1 MAKFVYF
8 KPEEKARAQNTDL
21 VSLLRAQG
29 ERPIRSGR
37 EHRTPNDPSVTI
49 RGNKWFDHSKRE
61 GGYAISFVQRYYRLP
76 YPEAVLLL
84 LGRKDG
90 RTLEQAKPAATEPK
104 PFALPEPYSNMRRV
118 YAYLLHKRHIEREV
132 VSHFTH
138 EKLLY
143 EDEHHNCV
151 FVGMDGDIAK
161 HAHLRSTNSKG
172 KVFRINVEG
181 SESAHSFHKDGTD
194 KSLYVFEAPIDLLS
208 HITLYPYGWQEHSY
222 VACCG
227 TSAQPVLE
235 RLRQNPRLDT
245 VYLCLDN
252 DDAGNDACERMT
264 ETLEE
269 MNLEVQRLCSQRK
282 DWNDDLCAKFEK
294 KGESNMSHDTVSFVA
309 LCTGLLVFLLVVS
322 VVSKNYSLNRIKSK
336 TVGDGQH
343 GTARWATLKEIGKT
357 YAHIP
362 FAVAHWRK
370 GECLPQKQGVV
381 VGSMGGGK
389 KERRSLATLGRTA
402 VRYVKRIWKKRKN
415 GQYTDEPE
423 LIRALVDSDDIHC
436 LMIGASGVGKTAY
449 FLYPN
454 LEYTCAS
461 GMSFLALDSKGDL
474 ARNYGAVA
482 SKYYGYQ
489 VSVVDLRN
497 PTCSDGYNLLTLINR
512 YMDLAVANPED
523 LKSRAKS
530 EKYAK
535 ILSNTIINPSG
546 DESIYG
552 QNSYFYQAAEGV
564 LTATILLLAEHLP
577 PTKEQPEERRH
588 IVSVFKLAQE
598 LLTPIGSG
606 PKAKN
611 GFQFLM
617 AMMPED
623 HKARWFSGSALT
635 TAEQSMNSVMST
647 VLSRLNAFLDSELEQ
662 VLCFDNVIDAE
673 RMAREKCAVFLILP
687 EEDVTKH
694 FMASLIVQALSQELF
709 YVADKNGGKLPR
721 RVIFFMDEF
730 GTMPPFNVLPLF
742 SAGRS
747 RRLTLVPIIQSLAQL
762 EKNYGK
768 EGAAIIQDNCQTTIF
783 GGFAPSSQT
792 AEVLSKALGTRTV
805 LSGSVSQGKE
815 SSQSLQ
821 MMERPLLSAD
831 ELKSLPKGEFIV
843 MKTGTHPMQTHLQL
857 FLDWGIAFGEEY
869 RVPEHGARKVAYAN
883 KEMLM
888 KVIRRK
894 YPPAAGKTPSSSEAE
909 ASGGKSAPAREE
921 VQQEM
926 IAAVEG
932 AKRRAYNT
940 PKAEDTT

>member
-1 MAKFVYF
+1 
-8 KPEEKARAQNTDL
+8 
-21 VSLLRAQG
+21 
-29 ERPIRSGR
+29 
-37 EHRTPNDPSVTI
+37 
-49 RGNKWFDHSKRE
+49 
-61 GGYAISFVQRYYRLP
+61 
-76 YPEAVLLL
+76 
-84 LGRKDG
+84 
-90 RTLEQAKPAATEPK
+90 
-104 PFALPEPYSNMRRV
+104 
-118 YAYLLHKRHIEREV
+118 
-132 VSHFTH
+132 
-138 EKLLY
+138 
-143 EDEHHNCV
+143 
-151 FVGMDGDIAK
+151 
-161 HAHLRSTNSKG
+161 
-172 KVFRINVEG
+172 
-181 SESAHSFHKDGTD
+181 
-194 KSLYVFEAPIDLLS
+194 
-208 HITLYPYGWQEHSY
+208 
-222 VACCG
+222 
-227 TSAQPVLE
+227 
-235 RLRQNPRLDT
+235 
-245 VYLCLDN
+245 
-252 DDAGNDACERMT
+252 
-264 ETLEE
+264 
-269 MNLEVQRLCSQRK
+269 
-282 DWNDDLCAKFEK
+282 
-294 KGESNMSHDTVSFVA
+294 MSHGTMSFVA
-309 LCTGLLVFLLVVS
+309 LCIGLLVFLLVVS
-322 VVSKNYSLNRIKSK
+322 FVSKNYSLNRIKSK

-362 FAVAHWRK
+362 FDVVHWRK
-370 GECLPQKQGVV
+370 GERLPQKQGVV

-389 KERRSLATLGRTA
+389 KEQRRIAALGRTA
-402 VRYVKRIWKKRKN
+402 VRYVKRIWKKRKY
-415 GQYTDEPE
+415 GQDPDGPE

-454 LEYTCAS
+454 LEFACAS

-523 LKSRAKS
+523 MKSRAKS

-564 LTATILLLAEHLP
+564 LTATILLFAEHLP
-577 PTKEQPEERRH
+577 PTKEQPGERRH
-588 IVSVFKLAQE
+588 IVSVFKLVQE
-598 LLTPIGSG
+598 LLAPIGSG

-694 FMASLIVQALSQELF
+694 FMASLMVQALSQELF
-709 YVADKNGGKLPR
+709 YVAGKNGGRLPR

-792 AEVLSKALGTRTV
+792 AEALSKALGTRTV

-821 MMERPLLSAD
+821 MTERPLLSAD

-857 FLDWGIAFGEEY
+857 FLDWGITLGEEY
-869 RVPEHGARKVAYAN
+869 RVPEHEARKVAYAN

-909 ASGGKSAPAREE
+909 VSGGMSSPAREE
-921 VQQEM
+921 VQQEL
-926 IAAVEG
+926 IAAAEG

>member
-1 MAKFVYF
+1 MPHQVLILLAAGGLMF
-8 KPEEKARAQNTDL
+8 L
-21 VSLLRAQG
+21 VIGCLAALAHYYTL
-29 ERPIRSGR
+29 SG
-37 EHRTPNDPSVTI
+37 
-49 RGNKWFDHSKRE
+49 
-61 GGYAISFVQRYYRLP
+61 
-76 YPEAVLLL
+76 
-84 LGRKDG
+84 
-90 RTLEQAKPAATEPK
+90 
-104 PFALPEPYSNMRRV
+104 
-118 YAYLLHKRHIEREV
+118 
-132 VSHFTH
+132 
-138 EKLLY
+138 
-143 EDEHHNCV
+143 
-151 FVGMDGDIAK
+151 
-161 HAHLRSTNSKG
+161 
-172 KVFRINVEG
+172 
-181 SESAHSFHKDGTD
+181 
-194 KSLYVFEAPIDLLS
+194 
-208 HITLYPYGWQEHSY
+208 
-222 VACCG
+222 
-227 TSAQPVLE
+227 
-235 RLRQNPRLDT
+235 
-245 VYLCLDN
+245 
-252 DDAGNDACERMT
+252 
-264 ETLEE
+264 
-269 MNLEVQRLCSQRK
+269 
-282 DWNDDLCAKFEK
+282 
-294 KGESNMSHDTVSFVA
+294 
-309 LCTGLLVFLLVVS
+309 
-322 VVSKNYSLNRIKSK
+322 IKSK

-362 FAVAHWRK
+362 FDVVHWRK
-370 GECLPQKQGVV
+370 GERLPQKQGVV

-389 KERRSLATLGRTA
+389 KEQRRIAALGRTA
-402 VRYVKRIWKKRKN
+402 VRYVKRIWKKRKY
-415 GQYTDEPE
+415 GQDPDGPE

-512 YMDLAVANPED
+512 YMDLAVANPDD

-564 LTATILLLAEHLP
+564 LTATILLFAEHLP
-577 PTKEQPEERRH
+577 PTKEQPGERRH
-588 IVSVFKLAQE
+588 IVSVFKLVQD
-598 LLTPIGSG
+598 LLEPSRVKGKSH
-606 PKAKN
+606 
-611 GFQFLM
+611 FQLLM
-617 AMMPED
+617 AKLPPD

-694 FMASLIVQALSQELF
+694 FMASLMVQALSQELF
-709 YVADKNGGKLPR
+709 YVADKNGGRLPR

-768 EGAAIIQDNCQTTIF
+768 EGAEIIVDNTQDTIF
-783 GGFAPSSQT
+783 GGFAPNSQT
-792 AEVLSKALGTRTV
+792 AEVLSKALGNRTV
-805 LSGSVSQGKE
+805 LSGSVSRGKNDP
-815 SSQSLQ
+815 SQSLQ
-821 MMERPLLSAD
+821 MMERPLLTPD
-831 ELKSLPKGEFIV
+831 ELKSIPKGNFIV
-843 MKTGTHPMQTHLQL
+843 QKTGQHPMRTRLRL
-857 FLDWGIAFGEEY
+857 FLEWGITFEEPY
-869 RVPEHGARKVAYAN
+869 IVPERADRAVAYAN
-883 KEMLM
+883 REDLERNLPQSSKAENADMRGAYAVSGRGGIAHEPAVD
-888 KVIRRK
+888 KPRRR
-894 YPPAAGKTPSSSEAE
+894 
-909 ASGGKSAPAREE
+909 GGKQMKTYGEE
-921 VQQEM
+921 
-926 IAAVEG
+926 
-932 AKRRAYNT
+932 
-940 PKAEDTT
+940 DL